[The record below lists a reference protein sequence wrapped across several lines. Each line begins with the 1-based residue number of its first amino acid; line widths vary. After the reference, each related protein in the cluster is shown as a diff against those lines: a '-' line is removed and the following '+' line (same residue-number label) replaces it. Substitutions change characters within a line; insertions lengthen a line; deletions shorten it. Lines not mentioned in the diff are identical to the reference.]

1 MNLHHVIFEA
11 LHEIKLTRRNLLF
24 NMFVFFALLT
34 TISFTFISFS
44 ESDKIEFGEFYL
56 PWVVQALP
64 SSIPFMT
71 AYYYNFVQVL
81 MVFFMVSN
89 DLRRLRFTTISA
101 LEARPQDNSDTII
114 GKFLGRVAIFS
125 LVNVLIYSVMICYN
139 LIYYPRVLNISYYF
153 FLRDNIK
160 FSCANLF
167 PEFVDSCFS
176 FY

>member
-11 LHEIKLTRRNLLF
+11 LYEIKLTRRNLLF

-81 MVFFMVSN
+81 MVFFMAFEIYH
-89 DLRRLRFTTISA
+89 DISF
-101 LEARPQDNSDTII
+101 RGSPT
-114 GKFLGRVAIFS
+114 G
-125 LVNVLIYSVMICYN
+125 
-139 LIYYPRVLNISYYF
+139 
-153 FLRDNIK
+153 
-160 FSCANLF
+160 
-167 PEFVDSCFS
+167 
-176 FY
+176 